1 MGKCLL
7 RINNNNNN
15 NNGNNINKTE
25 NTKVEVSF
33 STKLHGHSVKR
44 LRHKC
49 FSVFTVAF
57 EHAPAH

>member
-7 RINNNNNN
+7 RINNNNN